1 MPLWGRMLR
10 QRGQETAYDRA
21 VHLFDE
27 GRYSEAISELE
38 VILAR
43 TRPSALTAGL
53 ARFYL
58 AEAHA
63 ALARQKEPERHNAAQ
78 AVVHLQRALALHPT
92 FPDLHYRLACAF
104 VELGELGKATEAVG
118 HALSL
123 NPRYADALR
132 LREALAK
139 GEAHL
144 LLAKPEAAAE
154 DDLVVHSRLALEL
167 YRKGDFH
174 GAAGAYRQALALAPA
189 YADLHNQLGVT
200 LHAAGRD
207 EEAIQAFTRALE
219 INPTYL
225 EARLN
230 RGIALRCLGRE
241 RAAHDDFERVLQLD
255 PRNAGAR
262 EALSPP

>member
-27 GRYSEAISELE
+27 GRYAEAITELE
-38 VILAR
+38 AILSK
-43 TRPSALTAGL
+43 TRPNALTAGL

-58 AEAHA
+58 AEAHT
-63 ALARQKEPERHNAAQ
+63 ALAKHKDPETHSAVQ

-92 FPDLHYRLACAF
+92 FPDLHFRLACAY
-104 VELGELGKATEAVG
+104 VEVGELGKATEAVG

-123 NPRYADALR
+123 NPRYADALH
-132 LREALAK
+132 LSEALAK

-144 LLAKPEAAAE
+144 LLEKTPESRE
-154 DDLVVHSRLALEL
+154 DDVAVHSRLALEL
-167 YRKGDFH
+167 YRKGEFA
-174 GAAGAYRQALALAPA
+174 GAVDAYRQALALAPA
-189 YADLHNQLGVT
+189 YADLHNQLGVA
-200 LHAAGRD
+200 LHAADRD
-207 EEAIQAFTRALE
+207 AEAIQAFTRAIE
-219 INPTYL
+219 INPAYL

-241 RAAHDDFERVLQLD
+241 SAAQDDFERVLELD
-255 PRNAGAR
+255 PKNAGAR